1 MSKVLIEHDYELA
14 TELAAKGNSLRTI
27 AREMGIRWG
36 TFLKQRKVDEQLEEA
51 IQTGRGQ
58 EHDAL
63 FGRLYEI
70 ATQSK
75 GKEAVTACIF
85 LLKCRH
91 RYREQG
97 DLQEAASRV
106 SVQIT
111 LPGALTPEQYENLTP
126 LTAPAP
132 IGSGTADLEHDSGGM
147 ETDGQPRG
155 R

>member
-1 MSKVLIEHDYELA
+1 MSESDYEIA
-14 TELAAKGNSLRTI
+14 QELAAKGNSLRTI

-36 TFLKQRKVDEQLEEA
+36 TFLKQRKEDDQLEDA
-51 IQTGRGQ
+51 IQIGRGQ

-63 FGRLYEI
+63 FGRLYDI

-91 RYREQG
+91 GYHERG
-97 DLQEAASRV
+97 DLQETGSRV

-111 LPGALTPEQYENLTP
+111 LPGALTPEQYEKLAP
-126 LTAPAP
+126 RIVPIPTA
-132 IGSGTADLEHDSGGM
+132 TDSEMAG
-147 ETDGQPRG
+147 
-155 R
+155 

>member
-1 MSKVLIEHDYELA
+1 MTSAEYELA
-14 TELAAKGNSLRTI
+14 RELSAKGNSLRSI

-36 TFLKQRKVDEQLEEA
+36 TFLQLRKKDERLEEA

-70 ATQSK
+70 ATMSM

-97 DLQEAASRV
+97 DAPDAGARL

-111 LPGALTPEQYENLTP
+111 LPAALSPEQYEKIGTP
-126 LTAPAP
+126 PVRQ
-132 IGSGTADLEHDSGGM
+132 IADNGAQIVS
-147 ETDGQPRG
+147 DGQVNEVING
-155 R
+155 